1 MELDS
6 PTIKLISSSHPRAV
20 GLATDRLPQICQ
32 SWNLHPRDVR
42 PLDSNNALSAYLYH
56 GRQNLVATILPR
68 RKEAIVVNLLY
79 IRALLLRDEVLI
91 LDSAEG
97 LDSGL
102 HKVYMANLTVST
114 TSDGRV
120 RGEELSDFE
129 G

>member
-1 MELDS
+1 M
-6 PTIKLISSSHPRAV
+6 
-20 GLATDRLPQICQ
+20 
-32 SWNLHPRDVR
+32 
-42 PLDSNNALSAYLYH
+42 
-56 GRQNLVATILPR
+56 VATILPR

-129 G
+129 GLLSSGKDSRDQILAAMVEVGGEGVVAV